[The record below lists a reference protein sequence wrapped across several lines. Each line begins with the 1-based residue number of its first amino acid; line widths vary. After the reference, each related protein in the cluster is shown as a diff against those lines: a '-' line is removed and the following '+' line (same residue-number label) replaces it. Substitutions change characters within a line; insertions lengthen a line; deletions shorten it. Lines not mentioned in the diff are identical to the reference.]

1 MFPWKTPSV
10 WHLSFSVVR
19 LVTVYFNGVFTLSC
33 PPTICLPVANR
44 AVELWFTCAQ
54 CIPRVCVRTRV
65 TLSNVTQTW
74 DACLMLL
81 TYKNCLFE
89 TFLQFMPLHL
99 ILGGC
104 ISSVWLRR
112 VLAINRSVFVLCFC
126 SLYSTSRKN
135 ILDSLVNDGA
145 ILRCTKKKKNNLL
158 VHVKMQN
165 LHEQNYICVQHWS
178 MQMSN
183 LVLPLITLMG
193 VG

>member
-1 MFPWKTPSV
+1 M
-10 WHLSFSVVR
+10 
-19 LVTVYFNGVFTLSC
+19 TVYFNGVFTLSC

-145 ILRCTKKKKNNLL
+145 ILRCTKKKKKQFTCACKNAKFAWAKLHLCATLEYADVKFSPPTNNTNGCRLNQ
-158 VHVKMQN
+158 VVESWI
-165 LHEQNYICVQHWS
+165 LHKC
-178 MQMSN
+178 
-183 LVLPLITLMG
+183 
-193 VG
+193 